1 MMPNITRGGSMP
13 GLIMYLRGPGRANE
27 HTAPR
32 VVAGHDVIVELAGDG
47 ALSADTGLDVANAL
61 DLPSKLFGTDV
72 TLPVYDVDEET
83 GERRATGERRD
94 AHVWHCSLSVKAE
107 EGELSDA
114 QWSAIANDFVNEMG
128 FVDEE
133 GGASCRWVAIRHGLS
148 TAGNDHVHIAVNLV
162 REDGTKADVHRDY
175 VRAQKIAG
183 ELEVKYG
190 LDVLESRQQN
200 ARTLSANKPAETA
213 RAVREGET
221 YTQRDELRRRLRTV
235 AANSPSERDFVSAA
249 RNARVIVR
257 PRYEKGG
264 TSRVVGYTA
273 AMIPTKA
280 DEKPVWYAPS
290 KLDRSLGLPQL
301 RSGWEQTNA
310 SELAAVDAWKGA
322 GRAAR
327 MRGYDAPEKVKAAPV
342 SDIAAARVASHDSET
357 LKPGEKLPAFNAEA
371 AAADLSGVYAH
382 ASMAFERG
390 TPGPLAA
397 ASDEFAGVAQG
408 QRGSAVPL
416 RRALDVGYQARL
428 MARGAGTDS
437 KAGWIAVMRQMNR
450 VAKRIA
456 TVQEERGA
464 AENAAALRARAE
476 AALRAVQER
485 TQRTTGQPA
494 TAAPGSTLGA
504 RATTHQRPAN
514 PGRTRGPDLGR

>member
-13 GLIMYLRGPGRANE
+13 GLIMYLRGQGKANE
-27 HTAPR
+27 HTNPH
-32 VVAGHDVIVELAGDG
+32 VVAGHDAVVQVAGVG
-47 ALSADTGLDVANAL
+47 ALGMDAALDVSNAL
-61 DLPSKLFGTDV
+61 DRPSKIYGTEV
-72 TLPVYDVDEET
+72 TLPVYDINDET
-83 GERRATGERRD
+83 GERITTGERRD

-114 QWSAIANDFVNEMG
+114 QWSAIATDFVREMG
-128 FVDEE
+128 FVDDE
-133 GGASCRWVAIRHGLS
+133 GAAGCRWVAIRHGLS
-148 TAGNDHVHIAVNLV
+148 IAGNDHVHIAVNLV

-213 RAVREGET
+213 RAVREGEN

-235 AANSPSERDFVSAA
+235 AANSPSERDFIAAA

-327 MRGYDAPEKVKAAPV
+327 MRGFDAPDKVKAAPV
-342 SDIAAARVASHDSET
+342 SEVAAARVASHDTEAVT
-357 LKPGEKLPAFNAEA
+357 PGERVPAFNAEA

-397 ASDEFAGVAQG
+397 ASDEFARVAQG

-456 TVQEERGA
+456 TVQHERGA
-464 AENAAALRARAE
+464 ADHAVALRARAE

-485 TQRTTGQPA
+485 VHRASGQPA

-504 RATTHQRPAN
+504 RPTTQQRPVN
-514 PGRTRGPDLGR
+514 PGRTRDPDLGR

>member
-27 HTAPR
+27 HTAPH
-32 VVAGHDVIVELAGDG
+32 VVAGHDVIVELAGQG
-47 ALSADTGLDVANAL
+47 ELSADAGLDLANAL
-61 DLPSKLFGTDV
+61 DLPSKLFGTEV
-72 TLPVYDVDEET
+72 TVPVYDIDEET
-83 GERRATGERRD
+83 GERVATGERRD

-107 EGELSDA
+107 EGELSDQ
-114 QWSAIANDFVNEMG
+114 QWSAIATDFVREMG

-133 GGASCRWVAIRHGLS
+133 GERSCRWVAIRHGLS
-148 TAGNDHVHIAVNLV
+148 TSGNDHVHIAVNLV
-162 REDGTKADVHRDY
+162 REDGTKADTHRDY

-183 ELEVKYG
+183 ELEVKYR

-213 RAVREGET
+213 RAAREGEA

-235 AANSPSERDFVSAA
+235 AANSDSEKEFIAAA

-264 TSRVVGYTA
+264 TDRVVGYTA

-301 RSGWEQTNA
+301 RSGWEHTNA

-327 MRGYDAPEKVKAAPV
+327 VRGFDAPEKVKAAPV
-342 SDIAAARVASHDSET
+342 SEIAMARVAGHDTEAVR
-357 LKPGEKLPAFNAEA
+357 PGESAPVFSAEA

-382 ASMAFERG
+382 ASMALERG

-397 ASDEFAGVAQG
+397 ASDEFARVAQG
-408 QRGSAVPL
+408 QRGSAVPM
-416 RRALDVGYQARL
+416 RRALDAGYQMRL

-437 KAGWIAVMRQMNR
+437 REGWIAVMRQMNR
-450 VAKRIA
+450 LAKRIA
-456 TVQEERGA
+456 TVQHERGA
-464 AENAAALRARAE
+464 ADNAAALRSSAE
-476 AALRAVQER
+476 AALKAVQER
-485 TQRTTGQPA
+485 MQRTTGQSV
-494 TAAPGSTLGA
+494 TGVPGSTIGA
-504 RATTHQRPAN
+504 RPTTQQRPMN
-514 PGRTRGPDLGR
+514 PGRTSGPDLGR

>member
-27 HTAPR
+27 HSAPH
-32 VVAGHDVIVELAGDG
+32 VVAGHDVIVELAGEG
-47 ALSADTGLDVANAL
+47 MLSVDAGLDIANAL
-61 DLPSKLFGTDV
+61 DLPSRLFGTEV
-72 TLPVYDVDEET
+72 TVPVYDVDDQT
-83 GERRATGERRD
+83 GERFATGERRD

-114 QWSAIANDFVNEMG
+114 QWSAIANDFVREMG
-128 FVDEE
+128 FVDDE
-133 GGASCRWVAIRHGLS
+133 GAASCRWVAIRHGLS

-162 REDGTKADVHRDY
+162 REDGTKADVHRDFA
-175 VRAQKIAG
+175 RAQKIAG

-213 RAVREGET
+213 RAAREGES

-235 AANSPSERDFVSAA
+235 AAGSTSERDFITAA

-264 TSRVVGYTA
+264 TSKVVGYTA

-280 DEKPVWYAPS
+280 DEKPIWYAPS
-290 KLDRSLGLPQL
+290 KLDRALGLPQL
-301 RSGWEQTNA
+301 RSGWEHTNA
-310 SELAAVDAWKGA
+310 TELAAVDAWKGA

-327 MRGYDAPEKVKAAPV
+327 TRGYEAPDKVKAAPV
-342 SDIAAARVASHDSET
+342 SEVAAARVASHDAESST
-357 LKPGEKLPAFNAEA
+357 VGERSVVFSAEA

-397 ASDEFAGVAQG
+397 ASDEFARVAQG
-408 QRGSAVPL
+408 RRGSAAPL
-416 RRALDVGYQARL
+416 RRALDVGYQSRL
-428 MARGAGTDS
+428 MARGSGTDS
-437 KAGWIAVMRQMNR
+437 RAGWIAVMRQMNR

-456 TVQEERGA
+456 AVQHERGA
-464 AENAAALRARAE
+464 ADNAAALRVRAE
-476 AALRAVQER
+476 EALRVVQER
-485 TQRTTGQPA
+485 MQRAQP
-494 TAAPGSTLGA
+494 TAAGTAPGSTLGA
-504 RATTHQRPAN
+504 RPATQTRPTT
-514 PGRTRGPDLGR
+514 PGRTSPDLGR

>member
-27 HTAPR
+27 HTAPH
-32 VVAGHDVIVELAGDG
+32 VVAGHDVIVELAGDQV
-47 ALSADTGLDVANAL
+47 LSVDAGLDIANAL
-61 DLPSKLFGTDV
+61 DLPSKLFGTEV
-72 TLPVYDVDEET
+72 TVPVYDVDEQT
-83 GERRATGERRD
+83 GERFATGERRD

-107 EGELSDA
+107 EGELSDDKWA
-114 QWSAIANDFVNEMG
+114 AIANDFVREMG

-133 GGASCRWVAIRHGLS
+133 GAASCRWVAIRHGVS

-162 REDGTKADVHRDY
+162 REDGTKADVHRDFS
-175 VRAQKIAG
+175 RAQKIAG

-213 RAVREGET
+213 RAAREGES

-235 AANSPSERDFVSAA
+235 AANSASETDFIAAA
-249 RNARVIVR
+249 RNARVIIR

-273 AMIPTKA
+273 AMIPPK
-280 DEKPVWYAPS
+280 DDQKPIWYAPS

-301 RSGWEQTNA
+301 RSAWEHTNA

-322 GRAAR
+322 ARAAR
-327 MRGYDAPEKVKAAPV
+327 MRGFEAPEKVRASSV
-342 SDIAAARVASHDSET
+342 SEVAAARVASHNAEPAT
-357 LKPGEKLPAFNAEA
+357 PGESPRAFSAEA

-397 ASDEFAGVAQG
+397 ASDEFARVAQG
-408 QRGSAVPL
+408 QRGSAVPM
-416 RRALDVGYQARL
+416 RRALEAGYQARL
-428 MARGAGTDS
+428 MARGIGTDS
-437 KAGWIAVMRQMNR
+437 RTGWIAVMRQMNR

-456 TVQEERGA
+456 TVQHERGA

-476 AALRAVQER
+476 AALRVVQER
-485 TQRTTGQPA
+485 TQRPQTAPA
-494 TAAPGSTLGA
+494 GKGSTLGA
-504 RATTHQRPAN
+504 RPVTQTRPTT
-514 PGRTRGPDLGR
+514 PGRTGGPDLGR